1 MDMNMIRPVSDLRN
15 NFADIS
21 KTVHETEQPVFLT
34 KNGYGDMVVIS
45 YEAYEKLQHETNVFL
60 KLKEAEM
67 ESNASTQRYAHA
79 DVMSGIRA
87 KLANVGKPNV

>member
-1 MDMNMIRPVSDLRN
+1 MPQIRPVSDLRN
-15 NFADIS
+15 RFADIS
-21 KTVHETEQPVFLT
+21 RTVHETQEAVILT
-34 KNGYGDMVVIS
+34 RNGYGDMVVIS

-79 DVMSGIRA
+79 DVMSGIRE